1 MVSKALAAGTTAED
15 IECFYL
21 CFLASLFSKT
31 KDELEGGRAKQQKGT
46 LTLAD
51 WWRDYLRQPDVRPQL
66 YSSVVDEAEGFTA
79 ETISLMSCAPHMWD
93 NT

>member
-1 MVSKALAAGTTAED
+1 MALAAGTITED
-15 IECFYL
+15 IKCFYL

-31 KDELEGGRAKQQKGT
+31 KDEVEGGHAKQQKGI

-51 WWRDYLRQPDVRPQL
+51 WWRDYLRQPDVHPQL
-66 YSSVVDEAEGFTA
+66 YSSVVDEVEHFTT
-79 ETISLMSCAPHMWD
+79 ERVSLMSCTPHMWD